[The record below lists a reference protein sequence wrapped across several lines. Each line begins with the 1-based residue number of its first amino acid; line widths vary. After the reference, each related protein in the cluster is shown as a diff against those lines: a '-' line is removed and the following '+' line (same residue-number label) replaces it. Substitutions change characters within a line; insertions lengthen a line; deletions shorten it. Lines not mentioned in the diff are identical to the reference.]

1 VRDKPESRSA
11 LSAAFGARIVEV
23 FLLTEGGGETIMA
36 GVGGVPLG
44 DFSKAEYEKIKQA
57 QLRQLRA
64 DYRADARGE
73 GRER

>member
-1 VRDKPESRSA
+1 
-11 LSAAFGARIVEV
+11 
-23 FLLTEGGGETIMA
+23 MA